1 MSAFRRHLGRSCFT
15 WLWGE
20 VSRCVQLSLKS
31 PCHVTADFLQNY
43 TCSSPESA
51 PTAVGAIATLYDA
64 GCLAAHQPA
73 VFDLTPDIILQFS
86 LQTEASATLSNF
98 NTNILGHHFFLN
110 ASTPVFDLNT
120 PDASFGK
127 VIAQKLN
134 STNAPAGSP
143 AGQASNKNGAVPWL
157 FLDAAAGTTGNVRSV
172 YRTHTAGGNPPATC
186 SGLPAAF
193 SVEYAA
199 KYWFWG

>member
-1 MSAFRRHLGRSCFT
+1 MNLGN
-15 WLWGE
+15 
-20 VSRCVQLSLKS
+20 VSLPPPSGQKLL
-31 PCHVTADFLQNY
+31 HVAVGRGIQNY